1 MNQING
7 AIYEIHH
14 MDMLSSRDQWVNRV
28 HPLVKLVLT
37 IVYISAVVSFHKYDA
52 AGTAGM
58 AVYPMALF
66 ILSELYR

>member
-7 AIYEIHH
+7 AIYDIHH

-37 IVYISAVVSFHKYDA
+37 VEYISTVVSFQK
-52 AGTAGM
+52 
-58 AVYPMALF
+58 
-66 ILSELYR
+66 